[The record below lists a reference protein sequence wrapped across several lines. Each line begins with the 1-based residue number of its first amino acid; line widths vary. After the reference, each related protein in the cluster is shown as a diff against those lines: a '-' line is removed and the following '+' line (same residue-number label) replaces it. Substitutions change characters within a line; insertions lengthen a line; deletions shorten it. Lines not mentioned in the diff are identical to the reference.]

1 VGDGAKRVRTG
12 ISMTFP
18 CVRRKKTTKNTKLL
32 LYFQRHRPS
41 YPIPNRMIAS
51 ITSVTTLDLPPLE
64 PYRTLKRPLDHL
76 RRGIFVAEGE
86 KVVSRLLGSG
96 VRTYSLLL
104 TERWFELYR
113 NVLERHTDPLDIY
126 IGERDLINTI
136 VGHDLHQSIMAIAK
150 VPSPASI
157 GELSELIRQKEM
169 ATFVLL
175 DGIVNAENMGV
186 ILRNCA
192 ALGADAVLVL
202 PTCCDPFLR
211 RSVRNSMGNV
221 FSLRIARP
229 ERPEH
234 IVPLRTAGM
243 TFLAAEPKEGS
254 KDIRTADIPS
264 RRCLVLGAEG
274 DGISGAMLGQ
284 CDGSV
289 MIPMAPGVDSLNV
302 ASASAV
308 LLYELARRG

>member
-1 VGDGAKRVRTG
+1 
-12 ISMTFP
+12 
-18 CVRRKKTTKNTKLL
+18 
-32 LYFQRHRPS
+32 
-41 YPIPNRMIAS
+41 MITS
-51 ITSVTTLDLPPLE
+51 ITTVTTLDLPPLE

-86 KVVSRLLGSG
+86 KVVVRLLQSG

-104 TERWFELYR
+104 TERWFERYR
-113 NVLERHTDPLDIY
+113 GELERHTDPLDIY

-136 VGHDLHQSIMAIAK
+136 VGHDLHQSMMAVAK
-150 VPSPASI
+150 VPAPSSI
-157 GELSELIRQKEM
+157 VELTDMLRVRKT
-169 ATFVLL
+169 ATFALL

-192 ALGADAVLVL
+192 ALGVEAVLVL
-202 PTCCDPFLR
+202 PSCCDPFLR

-229 ERPEH
+229 ERPADIE
-234 IVPLRTAGM
+234 PLRQAGM
-243 TFLAAEPKEGS
+243 KFLAADPKDGS
-254 KDIRTADIPS
+254 GDVRTIPLPS
-264 RRCLVLGAEG
+264 LRCLVLGAEG
-274 DGISGAMLGQ
+274 NGISTGVLER

-289 MIPMAPGVDSLNV
+289 MVPMAPGVDSLNV

-308 LLYELARRG
+308 LLYELARRR